1 MAGMEREE
9 GTRRKSERKKE
20 KTGGGEVMVKTGEGE
35 RGGGANGTI
44 DFHPSSCLSLVLG
57 LTPPFRRTKD
67 DTMRSL
73 WYTRR
78 ERPCC
83 TKDITMNK
91 RKEGEWSGRIRST
104 ENESGR

>member
-1 MAGMEREE
+1 YGTRRRNEKKEREE
-9 GTRRKSERKKE
+9 KGKD
-20 KTGGGEVMVKTGEGE
+20 GWGGEVVVKTGEGE